1 MNFFTNASIFQAKLD
16 VNLEKMDD
24 LRLKPVGT
32 VNLLERV
39 NNSDSSDSMDED
51 TDSYE
56 DRTPGAKLRQ
66 LLDTNSRSGAVVA
79 G

>member
-1 MNFFTNASIFQAKLD
+1 
-16 VNLEKMDD
+16 MDD

-32 VNLLERV
+32 VNLLARV
-39 NNSDSSDSMDED
+39 NNSDSSDRMDDED

-56 DRTPGAKLRQ
+56 DRTPGTKLHQ
-66 LLDTNSRSGAVVA
+66 LLDTSSRSGAVAA